1 MRYLQ
6 KNFLQ
11 KTLVVLLLQIT
22 LFVGSA
28 FGFTGA
34 IQAHAT
40 PAITPEANRYQTN
53 QTTNQAN
60 IDLKNAQYE
69 AEKSA
74 ERLKNN
80 DEPLSEKVAD
90 KLNLNEP
97 LPEDTKKFFRQ
108 IKGEERVYDSETM
121 NR

>member
-6 KNFLQ
+6 KDFLQ
-11 KTLVVLLLQIT
+11 RTLVVFLLQLT
-22 LFVGSA
+22 LFFGSA

-40 PAITPEANRYQTN
+40 PAITPEANKYQTN

-80 DEPLSEKVAD
+80 DEPFQEKIAD
-90 KLNLNEP
+90 QLNLNEP

-108 IKGEERVYDSETM
+108 LKGEEGVYDAETV
-121 NR
+121 NH